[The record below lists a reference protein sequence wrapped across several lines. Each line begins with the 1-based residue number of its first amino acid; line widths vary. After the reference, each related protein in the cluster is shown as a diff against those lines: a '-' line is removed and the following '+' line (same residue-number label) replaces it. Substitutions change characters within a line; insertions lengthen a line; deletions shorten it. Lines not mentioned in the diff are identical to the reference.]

1 MVVALDPSKRSE
13 QCSPVHPLL
22 IGMIHLQER
31 HILGLHG
38 QPRLRLALCVLGR
51 PSSTRARRVAR
62 AAPHLISALFRRLAA
77 DVESGA
83 ADAGFS
89 LGGRVMI
96 FTASIC
102 GSSFDLN

>member
-1 MVVALDPSKRSE
+1 M
-13 QCSPVHPLL
+13 
-22 IGMIHLQER
+22 
-31 HILGLHG
+31 GLHG

-51 PSSTRARRVAR
+51 PRSIDPIAVFDAARPHRLPARAAVAR

-89 LGGRVMI
+89 LGGRRY
-96 FTASIC
+96 
-102 GSSFDLN
+102 DLHGFHLRFLV